1 MSSLT
6 QTNNQDTV
14 VLDRAMLACL
24 LVTNIP
30 LFYGTQDGLL
40 HYSQIDTVFHRQYK
54 HNKNNDDNNKY
65 LTIEIQCIL
74 NEKTNVIR
82 VIIGAT
88 GTI

>member
-1 MSSLT
+1 MSSHT

-24 LVTNIP
+24 VTNIP
-30 LFYGTQDGLL
+30 LFYGIQDGLL
-40 HYSQIDTVFHRQYK
+40 HYSQINTVFHRQYK
-54 HNKNNDDNNKY
+54 HNKNNNDNNKD
-65 LTIEIQCIL
+65 LTIEIQRIL
-74 NEKTNVIR
+74 NVKTNVIS